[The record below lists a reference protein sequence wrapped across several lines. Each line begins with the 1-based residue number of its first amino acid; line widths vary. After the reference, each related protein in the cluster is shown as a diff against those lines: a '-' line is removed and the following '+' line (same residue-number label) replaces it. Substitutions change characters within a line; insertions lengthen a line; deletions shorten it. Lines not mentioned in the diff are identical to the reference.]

1 MSSTEPV
8 VVIDGKGHL
17 LGRLASTVAKQL
29 LNGQKIVV
37 VRCEAL
43 NISGEFFRAKLK
55 YHAYLRK
62 MTRFNPTRGGPF
74 HFRAPSRIFYKAVRG
89 MIPHKTAR
97 GAAAMERL
105 KVFEGV
111 PPPYDKKKR
120 VVVPQALRVLRLRP
134 GRKYCTVGRLSH
146 EVGWKYQDV
155 VARLE
160 ERRKVKSSA
169 YYERKKAARRQL
181 VQAQKSAGVSDQTKS
196 QLAHAAVAIHHV
208 TANNQVLRRT
218 YAETADRA
226 RGLAYYLKKHGFK
239 RVGVLCPNTPAFL
252 ESIFG
257 IAAAGAVNVAVNYRL
272 KEDDIA
278 YIFTHSDVEA
288 IIVDQEFLSLLQSYR
303 ASRPSIPIIVDM
315 DTDATEGELSGPFDE
330 VVLEGLTYDLDTG
343 AKGWPGLEAQAASED
358 DVIALA
364 YTSGTTARP
373 KGVEYTHRG
382 CYLAAMG
389 NVIESGLNSHR
400 GRCRYLWTLPMFHAC
415 GWTFPWAVTAVR
427 GTHYCLRKIDYPQ
440 IWKLLKQE
448 HITHFN
454 AAPTVN
460 TLLCN
465 SKEAEP
471 LPEPVHVTVA
481 ASPPTPHLFEQMTNL
496 NLHPVHVYGMT
507 ETYGPITKGY
517 YLPAWDNLP
526 SSERYKKMARQG
538 HGFVTSLPVRVIK
551 TDVAEGTVID
561 VARDGKEIGE
571 IVFVGNICARGYYK
585 DPDATRKLFA
595 GGVLHSGDL
604 AVWHADGSI
613 QIQDRAKDII
623 ISGGENISS
632 VALESMLVTHPD
644 ILEAGVV
651 AVPDSHWGERPKAF
665 VTVKP
670 GKFLTG
676 SEVIEWA
683 RNASDIS
690 KFMIPR
696 EVEVVAEL
704 PKTSTGKVRKNILRD
719 WAKGANRS

>member
-1 MSSTEPV
+1 MSTAKSRLSS
-8 VVIDGKGHL
+8 L
-17 LGRLASTVAKQL
+17 LGHFQQPLDANSTATPAAVNSFQHNVNFHTL
-29 LNGQKIVV
+29 
-37 VRCEAL
+37 
-43 NISGEFFRAKLK
+43 SPTFFLPR
-55 YHAYLRK
+55 
-62 MTRFNPTRGGPF
+62 
-74 HFRAPSRIFYKAVRG
+74 
-89 MIPHKTAR
+89 
-97 GAAAMERL
+97 AAAIEPDA
-105 KVFEGV
+105 E
-111 PPPYDKKKR
+111 
-120 VVVPQALRVLRLRP
+120 
-134 GRKYCTVGRLSH
+134 
-146 EVGWKYQDV
+146 
-155 VARLE
+155 
-160 ERRKVKSSA
+160 
-169 YYERKKAARRQL
+169 
-181 VQAQKSAGVSDQTKS
+181 
-196 QLAHAAVAIHHV
+196 AIYHI

-218 YAETADRA
+218 YQETADRA
-226 RGLAYYLKKHGFK
+226 RGLAYFLKKHGYK
-239 RVGVLCPNTPAFL
+239 RVGILCPNTPAFL

-257 IAAAGAVNVAVNYRL
+257 IAAAGAANVSVNYRL

-278 YIFTHSDVEA
+278 YIFTHSDAEIIIADKEYLPLLSSYRAAKPHVR
-288 IIVDQEFLSLLQSYR
+288 IIVDT
-303 ASRPSIPIIVDM
+303 
-315 DTDATEGELSGPFDE
+315 DTDATEGQLAGPFDE
-330 VVLEGLTYDLDTG
+330 AILEGLNYDRDTG
-343 AKGWPGLEAQAASED
+343 AKGWSALESQAASED

-389 NVIESGLNSHR
+389 NIIESGLNFQ
-400 GRCRYLWTLPMFHAC
+400 GRRCKYLWTLPMFHAM

-448 HITHFN
+448 GITHFN

-460 TLLCN
+460 TLLC
-465 SKEAEP
+465 SSPEAEP

-481 ASPPTPHLFEQMTNL
+481 ASPPTPHLFEQMTSL

-517 YLPAWDNLP
+517 YMPAWENLP
-526 SSERYKKMARQG
+526 RKEKFARMARQG
-538 HGFVTSLPVRVIK
+538 HGFLTSLPVRVVQ
-551 TDVAEGTVID
+551 TEVPEGTIVD
-561 VARDGKEIGE
+561 VKQDGKEIGE

-585 DPDATRKLFA
+585 DPEATRKLFA

-604 AVWHADGSI
+604 AVWHPDGAI
-613 QIQDRAKDII
+613 QILDRAKDII

-670 GKFLTG
+670 GRQLKG
-676 SEVIEWA
+676 KDVVDWA
-683 RNASDIS
+683 RNTSGIS
-690 KFMIPR
+690 KFMVPR

-704 PKTSTGKVRKNILRD
+704 PKTSTGKLRKNVLRE
-719 WAKGANRS
+719 WAKDGSRS